1 MGRLAVRFI
10 MSLVMLLTLGLPVL
24 ADNLDDA
31 KAAIKQRDYNTAFS
45 LYLPLAEQ
53 GNQEAQYALGQMY
66 SKGLGTEQDVTT
78 AASWYEKAADQGHLL
93 SQVQVGRIYFLIT
106 NDLVKAHKW
115 LNVIT
120 LRKIEGAKKL
130 QLFAKQMRNDIAK
143 EMTPEE
149 IEQAEK
155 EAQDWIL
162 KNEKQAGVE

>member
-1 MGRLAVRFI
+1 MSRLFKRFLL
-10 MSLVMLLTLGLPVL
+10 SLTLVVAMVCPAL
-24 ADNLDDA
+24 ADNLEDA
-31 KAAIKQRDYNTAFS
+31 KTAVKKRDYNTAYS
-45 LYLPLAEQ
+45 LYIPLAEQ

-66 SKGLGTEQDVTT
+66 SKGLGTEQNVTT

-106 NDLVKAHKW
+106 NELVKAHKW

-155 EAQDWIL
+155 EAQDWIT
-162 KNEKQAGVE
+162 KNENLAKTQ

>member
-1 MGRLAVRFI
+1 MGRLFARFI
-10 MSLVMLLTLGLPVL
+10 LSLVMVLTLVFPAF
-24 ADNLDDA
+24 ADNLEDA
-31 KAAIKQRDYNTAFS
+31 ETAVKQRDYNTAFS
-45 LYLPLAEQ
+45 LYLPLAEEE
-53 GNQEAQYALGQMY
+53 NQEAQYALGQMY
-66 SKGLGTEQDVTT
+66 SKGLGTEQNVKT

-106 NDLVKAHKW
+106 NELVKAHKW

-155 EAQDWIL
+155 AAKDWIAN
-162 KNEKQAGVE
+162 NEGNAETQ

>member
-162 KNEKQAGVE
+162 KNEK

>member
-1 MGRLAVRFI
+1 MIRLFLYFLL
-10 MSLVMLLTLGLPVL
+10 SLTLSFPVL
-24 ADNLDDA
+24 ADDLEDA
-31 KAAIKQRDYNTAFS
+31 KTAVKQRDYNTAFD
-45 LYLPLAEQ
+45 LYLPLAEE

-66 SKGLGTEQDVTT
+66 SKGLGTKQNVTT

-106 NDLVKAHKW
+106 NELVKAHKW

-155 EAQDWIL
+155 EAQDWIA
-162 KNEKQAGVE
+162 KHEVTGQTK

>member
-10 MSLVMLLTLGLPVL
+10 MSLVMLLTIGLPVL

-143 EMTPEE
+143 EMTSEE

>member
-1 MGRLAVRFI
+1 MIRLFLYFLL
-10 MSLVMLLTLGLPVL
+10 SLTLSFPVL
-24 ADNLDDA
+24 ADDLEDA
-31 KAAIKQRDYNTAFS
+31 KTAVKQRDYNTAFN
-45 LYLPLAEQ
+45 LYLPLAEE

-66 SKGLGTEQDVTT
+66 SKGLGTKQNVTT

-106 NDLVKAHKW
+106 NELVKAHKW

-155 EAQDWIL
+155 EAQDWIA
-162 KNEKQAGVE
+162 KHEETGQIK

>member
-1 MGRLAVRFI
+1 MIRLFLYFLL
-10 MSLVMLLTLGLPVL
+10 SLTLSFPVL
-24 ADNLDDA
+24 ADDLEDA
-31 KAAIKQRDYNTAFS
+31 KTAVKQRDYNTAFN
-45 LYLPLAEQ
+45 LYLPLAEE

-66 SKGLGTEQDVTT
+66 SKGLGTKQNVTT

-106 NDLVKAHKW
+106 NELVKAHKW

-155 EAQDWIL
+155 EAKDWIA
-162 KNEKQAGVE
+162 KHEETGQTK

>member
-1 MGRLAVRFI
+1 MGRFLASFLL
-10 MSLVMLLTLGLPVL
+10 SLIFVFPVL
-24 ADNLDDA
+24 ADNLEAA
-31 KAAIKQRDYNTAFS
+31 KTAVKQRDYNTAFN

-53 GNQEAQYALGQMY
+53 GDQEAQYALGQMY
-66 SKGLGTEQDVTT
+66 SKGLGTEQDVAT
-78 AASWYEKAADQGHLL
+78 AAIWYEKAADQGHLL

-106 NDLVKAHKW
+106 NELVKAHKW

-149 IEQAEK
+149 IKQAEK
-155 EAQDWIL
+155 EAQDWIT
-162 KNEKQAGVE
+162 KNETKAETQ